1 MISPSQ
7 VLASLGDGIVA
18 VDREARVVV
27 WTPAAERLFQ
37 VRAEEVLG
45 RELRADLGLRLE
57 SLPVGRQR
65 RLLLRGRDG
74 TPFPATVTMTP
85 LPGQDGSIEGAVLL
99 IKDLRPW
106 IGPALAEPAGSEL
119 DVLAERLGAAFR
131 GIVEAAGMDLD
142 RGGRL
147 GPLAQS
153 LAEQGRRLLPGI
165 SCLIAV
171 VPSAH
176 REVFT
181 CIAGAGPLAE
191 RLVGVSLHLEG
202 SVLGRALVEN
212 RVVESSDMQRIGA
225 LASRFVECGIH
236 TMRAVPMSPDRPL
249 RDGRRALGAIV
260 YFRAERIPFSSA
272 ERRLLD
278 DFGALAAMALQG
290 AEFRMAAERDMARLQ
305 LAVDGALDLAR
316 SLDLTE
322 VVRRLVRR
330 AAVTG
335 RADRCLL
342 FRVEGEEGG
351 EASLL
356 DSYDVAGQ
364 ERVPSCRERV
374 EALPLVREAVCAREP
389 VIDVPYQLDGLPEAL
404 QRLMA
409 GVRHTL
415 TVPLLHAGRVAAV
428 LLLGRRQGPP
438 FGAEDRDA
446 LEMLSGPA
454 ILALRNAFLFA
465 RTEEASRVK
474 TDFLDMAAHELRT
487 PLTVINGYLSILLG
501 GALGPIPPAW
511 EEPLRILDAKSAEL
525 RRLVDDLLLAA
536 RLETG
541 RLNSVQEPV
550 DLRDVAREVA
560 QATGEVPELVLPPV
574 PVVVKGDRDQL
585 TRLLGHLVSN
595 ALAYGR
601 DGVPPWARV
610 TVELLEQQGEA
621 RVAVED
627 RGRGLAPGQ
636 EQHIF
641 ERFARVEDPDHPMV
655 PGTGLG
661 LYIARGLAV
670 RHGGRLL
677 LEWSRPGVGS
687 RFALY
692 LPVLAGRE
700 ARADPTPG
708 EAEGG
713 QPDLREVPRKARVG

>member
-1 MISPSQ
+1 MISPSH
-7 VLASLGDGIVA
+7 VLAALGDGVIA
-18 VDREARVVV
+18 VDREARVIV
-27 WTPAAERLFQ
+27 WTPASERLFRI
-37 VRAEEVLG
+37 RAEETLG
-45 RELRADLGLRLE
+45 RELSPELGIRLE

-65 RLLLRGRDG
+65 RLMLRCRDG
-74 TPFPATVTMTP
+74 SLFPATVTMTP
-85 LPGQDGSIEGAVLL
+85 LSGPDGSIEGAVLL
-99 IKDLRPW
+99 VKDLRPW
-106 IGPALAEPAGSEL
+106 IGPVRAEPAGTER
-119 DVLAERLGAAFR
+119 DALAERLGAAFR
-131 GIVEAAGMDLD
+131 GIVEATGMDLE

-165 SCLIAV
+165 SCLIAI
-171 VPSAH
+171 VPPA
-176 REVFT
+176 RQEVFT
-181 CIAGAGPLAE
+181 CLAGAGPLAE
-191 RLVGVSLHLEG
+191 RLVGVSLRREG
-202 SVLGRALVEN
+202 SVLGGALAEN

-225 LASRFVECGIH
+225 LASLFVECGIH
-236 TMRAVPMSPDRPL
+236 TMRAVPMSTDRPL
-249 RDGRRALGAIV
+249 RDGRQALGAVV
-260 YFRAERIPFSSA
+260 YFRAERMPFSSA

-278 DFGALAAMALQG
+278 DFGALAAVTLQG

-316 SLDLTE
+316 SLDFTE

-342 FRVEGEEGG
+342 FRVEGDEEG
-351 EASLL
+351 EASLV
-356 DSYDVAGQ
+356 DAYDAAGQ
-364 ERVPSCRERV
+364 ERAPSCRQRI

-389 VIDVPYQLDGLPEAL
+389 VIDVPYQLHDLPEVL
-404 QRLMA
+404 QRSMA
-409 GVRHTL
+409 DVRHTM
-415 TVPLLHAGRVAAV
+415 TVPLLHAGHVAAV
-428 LLLGRRQGPP
+428 LLLCRRHELP
-438 FGAEDRDA
+438 FGSEDRSA

-454 ILALRNAFLFA
+454 ILALRNALLFA

-550 DLRDVAREVA
+550 DLRDLAREVA
-560 QATGEVPELVLPPV
+560 QAAGEVPELVLPPV
-574 PVVVKGDRDQL
+574 PVVVRGDRDQL

-601 DGVPPWARV
+601 DGVPPWARI
-610 TVELLEQQGEA
+610 TVELLDQRQEA

-636 EQHIF
+636 EDHIF

-661 LYIARGLAV
+661 LYIARGLAL

-677 LEWSRPGVGS
+677 LEWSRPRVGS

-692 LPVLAGRE
+692 LPLLATRE
-700 ARADPTPG
+700 ARTEPASG
-708 EAEGG
+708 EADGG
-713 QPDLREVPRKARVG
+713 QPDLRETPRKARVG

>member
-1 MISPSQ
+1 
-7 VLASLGDGIVA
+7 
-18 VDREARVVV
+18 
-27 WTPAAERLFQ
+27 
-37 VRAEEVLG
+37 
-45 RELRADLGLRLE
+45 
-57 SLPVGRQR
+57 
-65 RLLLRGRDG
+65 
-74 TPFPATVTMTP
+74 
-85 LPGQDGSIEGAVLL
+85 
-99 IKDLRPW
+99 
-106 IGPALAEPAGSEL
+106 
-119 DVLAERLGAAFR
+119 
-131 GIVEAAGMDLD
+131 
-142 RGGRL
+142 
-147 GPLAQS
+147 
-153 LAEQGRRLLPGI
+153 
-165 SCLIAV
+165 
-171 VPSAH
+171 
-176 REVFT
+176 
-181 CIAGAGPLAE
+181 
-191 RLVGVSLHLEG
+191 
-202 SVLGRALVEN
+202 
-212 RVVESSDMQRIGA
+212 
-225 LASRFVECGIH
+225 
-236 TMRAVPMSPDRPL
+236 
-249 RDGRRALGAIV
+249 
-260 YFRAERIPFSSA
+260 
-272 ERRLLD
+272 
-278 DFGALAAMALQG
+278 
-290 AEFRMAAERDMARLQ
+290 MAAERDMARLQ

-316 SLDLTE
+316 SLDLAE

-335 RADRCLL
+335 HADRCLL
-342 FRVEGEEGG
+342 FRVEGG

-364 ERVPSCRERV
+364 ERAPSCRERI

-389 VIDVPYQLDGLPEAL
+389 VIDVPYRLEDLPEAL

-409 GVRHTL
+409 DVRHTI

-428 LLLGRRQGPP
+428 LLLGRRQGPS

-560 QATGEVPELVLPPV
+560 QAAGEVPELVLPLV

-585 TRLLGHLVSN
+585 TCLLGHLVSN

-610 TVELLEQQGEA
+610 TVELLEPHGEA

-692 LPVLAGRE
+692 LPLLTQQTRPEPASIG
-700 ARADPTPG
+700 ADHQRSSPEPPTT
-708 EAEGG
+708 
-713 QPDLREVPRKARVG
+713 VPQ

>member
-65 RLLLRGRDG
+65 RLLLRERDG

-272 ERRLLD
+272 ERR
-278 DFGALAAMALQG
+278 
-290 AEFRMAAERDMARLQ
+290 MARLQ

-415 TVPLLHAGRVAAV
+415 TVPLL
-428 LLLGRRQGPP
+428 
-438 FGAEDRDA
+438 
-446 LEMLSGPA
+446 
-454 ILALRNAFLFA
+454 
-465 RTEEASRVK
+465 
-474 TDFLDMAAHELRT
+474 
-487 PLTVINGYLSILLG
+487 
-501 GALGPIPPAW
+501 
-511 EEPLRILDAKSAEL
+511 
-525 RRLVDDLLLAA
+525 
-536 RLETG
+536 
-541 RLNSVQEPV
+541 
-550 DLRDVAREVA
+550 
-560 QATGEVPELVLPPV
+560 
-574 PVVVKGDRDQL
+574 
-585 TRLLGHLVSN
+585 
-595 ALAYGR
+595 
-601 DGVPPWARV
+601 
-610 TVELLEQQGEA
+610 
-621 RVAVED
+621 
-627 RGRGLAPGQ
+627 
-636 EQHIF
+636 
-641 ERFARVEDPDHPMV
+641 
-655 PGTGLG
+655 
-661 LYIARGLAV
+661 
-670 RHGGRLL
+670 
-677 LEWSRPGVGS
+677 
-687 RFALY
+687 
-692 LPVLAGRE
+692 
-700 ARADPTPG
+700 
-708 EAEGG
+708 
-713 QPDLREVPRKARVG
+713 